1 MTGSHSTMKFAAVLS
16 MAVIFSAC
24 GPSGGGTSTPST
36 VSGRVIMGPVEGA
49 EVEVYELND
58 DGTEGNL
65 IGSDTTDADGNY
77 SVDDDGEGAR
87 KVVSKG
93 GTYTDEATGE
103 TVTIPSGNEL
113 VTLIAAGT
121 GKTNIGV
128 TALTTIAAARANSN
142 AAAGLANAIANAN
155 KDVATEFGI
164 DGVDISD
171 SDPDD
176 FTDDIDDED
185 PNSDKTKHGLAL
197 AAVTQMAKDA
207 GLSADDVPALVQA
220 MADDYSDGAFD
231 GKKGAAPLT
240 TALAVTPEMALNGL
254 EAASDNFLDNSARN
268 RSSIKRGELAV
279 MRGGAPAR

>member
-1 MTGSHSTMKFAAVLS
+1 MLS
-16 MAVIFSAC
+16 IAVIFSAC
-24 GPSGGGTSTPST
+24 GSSGSGTSTPSS

-155 KDVATEFGI
+155 KDVAAEFGI

-185 PNSDKTKHGLAL
+185 PDSDKTKHGLAL

-231 GKKGAAPLT
+231 GKKGASPLT

-254 EAASDNFLDNSARN
+254 ETASNNFLDNSSRN
-268 RSSIKRGELAV
+268 RSSIKRGDIAV
-279 MRGGAPAR
+279 TRGGSPAR